1 MPVRLGVYTD
11 LVYRH
16 DEGGLSTDLSFIL
29 FATAL
34 ARWCD
39 EIVLFGRLDPEPGR
53 SPYAVPSERVR
64 LVPLPHYPSVAAIP
78 ALLRA
83 FRRARATFAAEL
95 DRLDAVWIFGPHPLA
110 LEFARVA
117 RKRGTPV
124 FFGIRQELPSY
135 IGNRLPSRWWL
146 WAVPVAHGLEL
157 AFRRMARKVPTVVV
171 GERLGEIYRR
181 GGGPVL
187 VTGVSLVEAGD
198 VVSREESVKDWSGRR
213 TILSVGRLESE
224 KNPLLLPEILA
235 ELRAVDP
242 RWQMSVVGLGPMAD
256 DVRARAEALGVGE
269 AIDLRGYVAY
279 GRDLFAEYR
288 RAHVFLH
295 VSLTEGLPQVLFE
308 AQAAGLPIVA
318 TDVGG
323 VSAALGGGEAGLLV
337 PPNDARAA
345 AAALRRVAEDT
356 ELREKLVDAGLEI
369 VSRETLDAQTE
380 RIAAWFR
387 DQLRRRGAVLAEPLL
402 EHDQAPDVR

>member
-1 MPVRLGVYTD
+1 
-11 LVYRH
+11 
-16 DEGGLSTDLSFIL
+16 
-29 FATAL
+29 
-34 ARWCD
+34 
-39 EIVLFGRLDPEPGR
+39 
-53 SPYAVPSERVR
+53 
-64 LVPLPHYPSVAAIP
+64 
-78 ALLRA
+78 
-83 FRRARATFAAEL
+83 
-95 DRLDAVWIFGPHPLA
+95 
-110 LEFARVA
+110 
-117 RKRGTPV
+117 
-124 FFGIRQELPSY
+124 
-135 IGNRLPSRWWL
+135 
-146 WAVPVAHGLEL
+146 
-157 AFRRMARKVPTVVV
+157 
-171 GERLGEIYRR
+171 
-181 GGGPVL
+181 
-187 VTGVSLVEAGD
+187 
-198 VVSREESVKDWSGRR
+198 
-213 TILSVGRLESE
+213 
-224 KNPLLLPEILA
+224 
-235 ELRAVDP
+235 
-242 RWQMSVVGLGPMAD
+242 MSVVGLGPMAD

-356 ELREKLVDAGLEI
+356 ELRE
-369 VSRETLDAQTE
+369 TLDVQTE